1 MRKKRRTDEKV
12 PKSSKKP
19 KFKTKTGQKKMEV
32 LETAIGVILC
42 IGAGAFAY
50 VSSHM
55 VEEKR
60 QGKRIA
66 FPWEKE

>member
-1 MRKKRRTDEKV
+1 MIENI
-12 PKSSKKP
+12 
-19 KFKTKTGQKKMEV
+19 
-32 LETAIGVILC
+32 IGVVIC
-42 IGAGAFAY
+42 IGAGFFAY
-50 VSSHM
+50 VSCHM

>member
-1 MRKKRRTDEKV
+1 
-12 PKSSKKP
+12 
-19 KFKTKTGQKKMEV
+19 MEV
-32 LETAIGVILC
+32 LETAIGIIVC

-50 VSSHM
+50 VSSHI
-55 VEEKR
+55 VEENK

>member
-1 MRKKRRTDEKV
+1 
-12 PKSSKKP
+12 
-19 KFKTKTGQKKMEV
+19 MEM
-32 LETAIGVILC
+32 LEIAIGIIAC

-50 VSSHM
+50 VSSHI
-55 VEEKR
+55 VEENK

>member
-1 MRKKRRTDEKV
+1 M
-12 PKSSKKP
+12 
-19 KFKTKTGQKKMEV
+19 
-32 LETAIGVILC
+32 LENIAGVIIC
-42 IGAGAFAY
+42 MGAGAFAY

>member
-1 MRKKRRTDEKV
+1 
-12 PKSSKKP
+12 
-19 KFKTKTGQKKMEV
+19 MEV